1 MKIDFD
7 IKKTVKEAFRAGNR
21 ARKKES
27 VQDTVESV
35 DKLQQQ
41 IDKFREQTGI
51 GLEIVK
57 GKPYCNIYL
66 DLENCKDL
74 TELPD
79 GLTVRGFFC
88 LNRCTGLTKLP
99 DNMTVNGDFYLND
112 CINLTSLPHGLTV
125 KGCMYLKNC
134 KGLTSFPADLIVKGT
149 SIYRVP
155 ESLFPFFKSIG
166 VEVRFIGGIYT
177 IYTKDWMDRRHMVN
191 EAFRAGNRA
200 RRKESVQDTVDS
212 DMDRPVTDPEKV
224 AALFKDIAGR
234 YPDVTRFER
243 KYAGTFCDL
252 TVWDA
257 EYRDNVHFIFWTDSP
272 DVDNGVKVLMMS
284 DKITG
289 SKPGFD
295 RESYCSMIRSIGFPV
310 DEELAAHKK
319 PRFRMTTS
327 AAETV
332 LRYVVRNQELHIQD
346 PDDTPF
352 ITEAFRAGNR
362 ARKKESVQDVVTGP
376 SAYLESEDL
385 GDVQKLLMTGWKAA
399 GGEKTGIKPPVADS
413 GHDYDEEAGIWWGP
427 DSDADNPFIYRICCM
442 KTADIEK
449 LNGKRG
455 HMTVDEMGDA
465 AKCTWVFDLH
475 VRHADMTM
483 SSVRLYNLK
492 PWSRYGLTNVLTYPL
507 GANELREA
515 FEVLGLIYGREIY
528 KIPTDLS
535 VKPENNGY
543 YTYLTGRFALQTYK
557 NHTIPI
563 DDSKYRKEY
572 FEAKARRIVMVGE
585 AFRAGNRARKKEAA
599 ADAMEELSGF
609 ELYVPEGE
617 MSGKE
622 VVEAAN
628 PYMEALFD
636 RNGFSII
643 GTSTYLHPAEALWT
657 IDITEDNLKHF
668 TVAYVHR
675 YGHWALF
682 VKIGLTVIKFDE
694 EMIGSPATLRFLR
707 DLTEKKPNVI
717 QMYYRMIGSGDKEP
731 VVKEMKDQYIRR
743 NGNSAV
749 NMNEFYQALLIALFD
764 HYGVSLDG
772 EAVLS
777 DWSSGKVR
785 VMRVVSSYTDIM
797 SVLDKGVSEAFKAG
811 NQARKKEAVQDTVQ
825 QVGKDLKDEDIDRIM
840 DDLCGKYPEV
850 VHRKQYYHA
859 FNGDVLE
866 IYDYDADD
874 NAVLVFERP
883 SEKDDGTVRVL
894 VSSYRM
900 VYTQGSGEQINK
912 SYKIICNRLIDDNVD
927 SETVTPWL
935 DGCMMFELTPGNVAA
950 IYRYAELCNSLTEA
964 FRAGNLARKKESAV
978 DTAESVDGIPYP
990 DDIGNPVKV
999 AECLMKVAE
1008 TALVRPGLAEATE
1021 IEVNFLNHDNDDNIV
1036 ATVDTTIN
1044 GAVLILI
1051 VRGFSTVRGDTPVR
1065 PISGPCIGGIMSSG
1079 RGDPYDVGPS
1089 DSSFQ
1094 PGFKS
1099 SGVKFWPVSDT
1110 ECWKSLVGKYR
1121 EDLKTVVAEAKK

>member
-7 IKKTVKEAFRAGNR
+7 IKKNIKEAFRAGNS

-27 VQDTVESV
+27 
-35 DKLQQQ
+35 
-41 IDKFREQTGI
+41 
-51 GLEIVK
+51 
-57 GKPYCNIYL
+57 
-66 DLENCKDL
+66 
-74 TELPD
+74 
-79 GLTVRGFFC
+79 
-88 LNRCTGLTKLP
+88 
-99 DNMTVNGDFYLND
+99 
-112 CINLTSLPHGLTV
+112 
-125 KGCMYLKNC
+125 
-134 KGLTSFPADLIVKGT
+134 A
-149 SIYRVP
+149 
-155 ESLFPFFKSIG
+155 
-166 VEVRFIGGIYT
+166 
-177 IYTKDWMDRRHMVN
+177 
-191 EAFRAGNRA
+191 
-200 RRKESVQDTVDS
+200 QDTVDS

-243 KYAGTFCDL
+243 KYADTFCDL

-257 EYRDNVHFIFWTDSP
+257 EYHDNVHFIFWTDWKA
-272 DVDNGVKVLMMS
+272 DDDADAAAGVKVLIMS

-289 SKPGFD
+289 KKSGFD
-295 RESYCSMIRSIGFPV
+295 HESYCSMIRSIGFPV
-310 DEELAAHKK
+310 EEDLAGRSK
-319 PRFRMTTS
+319 PKFRMTTS

-332 LRYVVRNQELHIQD
+332 LRYVVRNQELHMQD
-346 PDDTPF
+346 PDDAPF
-352 ITEAFRAGNR
+352 IGEAFRAGNR
-362 ARKKESVQDVVTGP
+362 ARKKEAAVDTVAGP
-376 SAYLESEDL
+376 STYLESEDL

-427 DSDADNPFIYRICCM
+427 DSDAENPFVYRICCM

-455 HMTVDEMGDA
+455 HMTIDEMGDA
-465 AKCTWVFDLH
+465 VRCTWVFDLH
-475 VRHADMTM
+475 VRHTDMTM

-528 KIPTDLS
+528 KIPTNLS
-535 VKPENNGY
+535 VSPENNGY
-543 YTYLTGRFALQTYK
+543 YTYLTGRFSLQTYK

-572 FEAKARRIVMVGE
+572 FEAKARRIVMMMGE

-599 ADAMEELSGF
+599 ADAVDDVKSF

-636 RNGFSII
+636 RNGFSIK
-643 GTSTYLHPAEALWT
+643 GTSTYLHPAEAMWT
-657 IDITEDNLKHF
+657 IDATKDSLKHF

-682 VKIGLTVIKFDE
+682 IKIGLVIIKFE
-694 EMIGSPATLRFLR
+694 EDMIGSPSTLMFLR

-717 QMYYRMIGSGDKEP
+717 QMYFWMISDGNKDP
-731 VVKEMKDQYIRR
+731 VVKEMKEQYFRR
-743 NGNSAV
+743 NGGKIV
-749 NMNEFYQALLIALFD
+749 NMNEFYHALLIALFD

-785 VMRVVSSYTDIM
+785 VMRIISTYSDITG
-797 SVLDKGVSEAFKAG
+797 VLNKGVSEAFRAG

-825 QVGKDLKDEDIDRIM
+825 QVDKDLKDEDIDRIM

-866 IYDYDADD
+866 IYDDDADD

-900 VYTQGSGEQINK
+900 VYTQGSEEQINK
-912 SYKIICNRLIDDNVD
+912 SYKIICGRLIDGNVD
-927 SETVTPWL
+927 SGTVTPWL

-964 FRAGNLARKKESAV
+964 FRAGNRARKKEAAQDAV
-978 DTAESVDGIPYP
+978 ESVDGIPYP

-1008 TALVRPGLAEATE
+1008 TALGRPGLAEATE

-1065 PISGPCIGGIMSSG
+1065 PVNSLCIGGIMSSG
-1079 RGDPYDVGPS
+1079 HGDPYEVGPS
-1089 DSSFQ
+1089 DSSIQ

-1099 SGVKFWPVSDT
+1099 SGVKFWPVSDV

-1121 EDLKTVVAEAKK
+1121 EDLETVVAEAKK